1 MIILTM
7 KRFLLS
13 LALVFFATGLF
24 AQVENAQVNGSFQ
37 VDGQYYKVDES
48 IGITEE
54 SIKNGVGK
62 FGIAGFGK
70 INYSLGNFTAGLR
83 YEAYLPPLSGFKT
96 ELQGCGIAN
105 YYASYDNGTISVTLG
120 DIYDQFGNGFIF
132 RTYEEWSLGFDNS
145 LRGMRVIYRPAA
157 GVTLK
162 GVYGKQRYYWS
173 SYASTESRGIVRGI
187 DGEWDLNQS
196 FNALESS
203 KFRASVGGSFV
214 SKYQKNTDSKYNIP
228 ENVGAFD
235 GRINL
240 GYGRFAFTTEYAYK
254 INDPSFINNYIYHE
268 GQALLSSLSYSQKG
282 FGVIMQVKR
291 VDNMSFK
298 SDYLKGE
305 NDLDINFI
313 PPINYTHTH
322 SLPAIYTYAT
332 QPLGEMAMQIQVNY
346 TIPKKTIIGGKYGTK
361 ITLDFSQVNDIKR
374 NYILAEGQ
382 EMPLH
387 IAGYDGT
394 LGYTSPFFAVGD
406 RKFFHD
412 FNIEIER
419 RLSKKWKLIAQYIN
433 LYYDM
438 ETIENHPGA
447 EVVKAN
453 IGFVDLSY
461 RITNKQSIRFELQ
474 HLWDNITAG
483 KCEKYQED
491 ITNHPDNFKKRGNW
505 AAALVEYSIGAKW
518 FVSVGD
524 KWNYGNPIEENRD
537 HYYSASVGY
546 IKESTRI
553 VLTGGRQ
560 SEGMVCVGGVCRV
573 VPASSGFSLSI
584 TTSF

>member
-1 MIILTM
+1 M

-13 LALVFFATGLF
+13 LALVLCATGLF

-37 VDGQYYKVDES
+37 VDGQYYMVDNG

-62 FGIAGFGK
+62 FGLAGFGK

-83 YEAYLPPLSGFKT
+83 YEAYLPPLSGFDKR
-96 ELQGCGIAN
+96 LQGCGIAN
-105 YYASYDNGTISVTLG
+105 YYASYDNGTIAVTLG

-157 GVTLK
+157 GVTMK
-162 GVYGKQRYYWS
+162 AVYGKQRSYWAPYGS
-173 SYASTESRGIVRGI
+173 SESRGIVRGI

-196 FNALESS
+196 FSAMNDT
-203 KFRASVGGSFV
+203 KFRASLGGSFV
-214 SKYQKNTDSKYNIP
+214 SKYQKNTNTTYNLP

-240 GYGRFAFTTEYAYK
+240 GYGRFGFTTEYAYK
-254 INDPSFINNYIYHE
+254 INDPSAFNNYTYHE

-282 FGVIMQVKR
+282 FGVILQVKR

-298 SDYLKGE
+298 SDYKGVK

-332 QPLGEMAMQIQVNY
+332 QPLGEMAMQLQVNY

-374 NYILAEGQ
+374 NYIPVEG
-382 EMPLH
+382 EGEPTH
-387 IAGYDGT
+387 ISGHDGT
-394 LGYTSPFFAVGD
+394 LGYTSPFFAVGK

-419 RLSKKWKLIAQYIN
+419 RLSKKLKLIAQYIN

-447 EVVKAN
+447 KEVNAN
-453 IGFVDLSY
+453 IAFVDLSY
-461 RITNKQSIRFELQ
+461 RITSKQSIRFELQ
-474 HLWDNITAG
+474 HLWDDINKSNTTEESVFG
-483 KCEKYQED
+483 HED
-491 ITNHPDNFKKRGNW
+491 LYKKRGNW

-524 KWNYGNPIEENRD
+524 KYNYGNPIASNRD
-537 HYYSASVGY
+537 HYFTGSIGY

>member
-1 MIILTM
+1 M

-13 LALVFFATGLF
+13 LALVFCATGLF
-24 AQVENAQVNGSFQ
+24 AQVENAQINGSFQ
-37 VDGQYYKVDES
+37 VDGQYYKVDEA

-62 FGIAGFGK
+62 FGINGFGK
-70 INYSLGNFTAGLR
+70 INYSLGNFSAGLR
-83 YEAYLPPLSGFKT
+83 YEAYLPPMSGFDKR
-96 ELQGCGIAN
+96 LQGVGIAN

-132 RTYEEWSLGFDNS
+132 RTYEEWSLGFDNA

-162 GVYGKQRYYWS
+162 GVYGKQRYYWN
-173 SYASTESRGIVRGI
+173 SYAATENRGIVRGI
-187 DGEWDLNQS
+187 DGEWDINQS
-196 FNALESS
+196 FNALNSS

-214 SKYQKNTDSKYNIP
+214 SKYQKNTNPTYNIP

-240 GYGRFAFTTEYAYK
+240 GYGRFGFTTEYAYK
-254 INDPSFINNYIYHE
+254 INDPSAFNNYIYHE

-282 FGVIMQVKR
+282 FGVIVQVKR

-298 SDYLKGE
+298 SDYKGVK

-332 QPLGEMAMQIQVNY
+332 QPLGEMAMQVQVNY
-346 TIPKKTIIGGKYGTK
+346 TIPKKTLIGGKYGTK

-374 NYILAEGQ
+374 NYIHAEGQ
-382 EMPLH
+382 EMPSH

-453 IGFVDLSY
+453 IGFIDLSY

-474 HLWDNITAG
+474 HLWDNVKKDHHVEVGHESSFT
-483 KCEKYQED
+483 
-491 ITNHPDNFKKRGNW
+491 KRGNW
-505 AAALVEYSIGAKW
+505 AAALVEYSIAAKW

-524 KWNYGNPIEENRD
+524 KYNYGNPIVSNRD
-537 HYYSASVGY
+537 HYYTASLGY
-546 IKESTRI
+546 IHESTRI
-553 VLTGGRQ
+553 VLQVLPRFQ
-560 SEGMVCVGGVCRV
+560 YRN
-573 VPASSGFSLSI
+573 
-584 TTSF
+584 

>member
-1 MIILTM
+1 M
-7 KRFLLS
+7 RRVLLS
-13 LALVFFATGLF
+13 LALVLCATALF

-37 VDGQYYKVDES
+37 VDGQYYQVDEA
-48 IGITEE
+48 IGITQED
-54 SIKNGVGK
+54 IKGNK
-62 FGIAGFGK
+62 FGINGFGK
-70 INYSLGNFTAGLR
+70 INYSLGNFTAGIR
-83 YEAYLPPLSGFKT
+83 YEAYLPPMSGFDT
-96 ELQGCGIAN
+96 RLQGVGLAN
-105 YYASYDNGTISVTLG
+105 YYASYDNGTIGITIG

-162 GVYGKQRYYWS
+162 AVYGKQRFYWA
-173 SYASTESRGIVRGI
+173 SYASTENRGLVRGI

-196 FNALESS
+196 FEAMNNS

-214 SKYQKNTDSKYNIP
+214 SKYQKNTNSTYNIP

-235 GRINL
+235 GRVNL

-254 INDPSFINNYIYHE
+254 INDPSAFNNYTYHA
-268 GQALLSSLSYSQKG
+268 GQAILSSLSYSQKG
-282 FGVIMQVKR
+282 FGAILQVKR

-298 SDYLKGE
+298 SDYKGVK

-332 QPLGEMAMQIQVNY
+332 QPLGEMAMQFQVNY
-346 TIPKKTIIGGKYGTK
+346 TIPKKTILGGKYGTK
-361 ITLDFSQVNDIKR
+361 ITLDFSQVNDIQR
-374 NYILAEGQ
+374 DYLEEGQ
-382 EMPLH
+382 GDPTH
-387 IAGYDGT
+387 ISGYDGT
-394 LGYTSPFFAVGD
+394 LGYTSSFFAVGD

-438 ETIENHPGA
+438 DVIENHPGA
-447 EVVKAN
+447 PVVKAN

-461 RITNKQSIRFELQ
+461 RITSKQSIRFELQ
-474 HLWDNITAG
+474 HLWDDINKSNTAESETVG
-483 KCEKYQED
+483 HEGVY
-491 ITNHPDNFKKRGNW
+491 KKRGNW
-505 AAALVEYSIGAKW
+505 AAALVEYSVGAKW
-518 FVSVGD
+518 FVSLGD
-524 KWNYGNPIEENRD
+524 KYNYGNPIAGNRD
-537 HYYSASVGY
+537 HYYTASVGY
-546 IKESTRI
+546 IHESTRI

-573 VPASSGFSLSI
+573 VPASSGVSLSI

>member
-1 MIILTM
+1 MR
-7 KRFLLS
+7 RFLLLS
-13 LALVFFATGLF
+13 AFVLCATAMF

-37 VDGQYYKVDES
+37 IDGQYYRVDEA

-54 SIKNGVGK
+54 SINDK
-62 FGIAGFGK
+62 FGVSGFGK

-83 YEAYLPPLSGFKT
+83 YEAYLPQMSGFDT
-96 ELQGCGIAN
+96 RLQGVGIAN
-105 YYASYDNGTISVTLG
+105 YYASYDNGTVAVTLG

-145 LRGMRVIYRPAA
+145 LRGMRAIYRPAS

-162 GVYGKQRYYWS
+162 ALFGKQRFYWS
-173 SYASTESRGIVRGI
+173 SYDKNEKRGIVRGF

-196 FNALESS
+196 FESLNNT
-203 KFRASVGGSFV
+203 KFRATVGGSFV
-214 SKYQKNTDSKYNIP
+214 SKYQKNTDTKYNIP

-235 GRINL
+235 GRVNL

-254 INDPSFINNYIYHE
+254 INDPSAFNNYIYRA
-268 GQALLSSLSYSQKG
+268 GQAILSSLSYSQKG
-282 FGVIMQVKR
+282 FGVIAQVKR

-298 SDYLKGE
+298 SDYKGVK

-322 SLPAIYTYAT
+322 SLPAIYSYAT
-332 QPLGEMAMQIQVNY
+332 QPLGEMAMQLQVNY
-346 TIPKKTIIGGKYGTK
+346 TIPKNTLIGGKYGTK
-361 ITLDFSQVNDIKR
+361 ITLDFSQVNDIQKTYLK
-374 NYILAEGQ
+374 NNVDG
-382 EMPLH
+382 
-387 IAGYDGT
+387 GYNGT
-394 LGYTSPFFAVGD
+394 LGYNSKFFAVGD
-406 RKFFHD
+406 RKFYSD

-438 ETIENHPGA
+438 EIIENHSGA
-447 EVVKAN
+447 PVVKAN
-453 IGFVDLSY
+453 IAFVDLSY
-461 RITNKQSIRFELQ
+461 RITSKQSIRFELQ
-474 HLWDNITAG
+474 HLWDNINRYNKTEA
-483 KCEKYQED
+483 EALVHELDY
-491 ITNHPDNFKKRGNW
+491 KKRGHW
-505 AAALVEYSIGAKW
+505 AAALVEYSIAPKW
-518 FVSVGD
+518 FVSVAD
-524 KWNYGNPIEENRD
+524 KYNYGNPIADNRD
-537 HYYSASVGY
+537 HYYTASVGY

>member
-1 MIILTM
+1 M

-24 AQVENAQVNGSFQ
+24 AQIENAQVNGSFQ
-37 VDGQYYKVDES
+37 IDGQYYMVDEN

-54 SIKNGVGK
+54 SIKNGVGE
-62 FGIAGFGK
+62 FGVAGFGK
-70 INYSLGNFTAGLR
+70 INYSLGNFSAGLR
-83 YEAYLPPLSGFKT
+83 YEAYMPPLSGFDKR
-96 ELQGCGIAN
+96 LQGVGLAN

-145 LRGMRVIYRPAA
+145 LRGMRVIFRPTA

-162 GVYGKQRYYWS
+162 GVYGKQRYYWAT
-173 SYASTESRGIVRGI
+173 YEATESRGVVRGI

-196 FNALESS
+196 FSALESS

-214 SKYQKNTDSKYNIP
+214 SKYQKNTNPTYNIP

-240 GYGRFAFTTEYAYK
+240 GYGRVAFTTEYAYK
-254 INDPSFINNYIYHE
+254 INDPSAFNNYIYHE

-282 FGVIMQVKR
+282 FGVILQVKR

-298 SDYLKGE
+298 SDYKGVK

-322 SLPAIYTYAT
+322 SLPALYTYAT
-332 QPLGEMAMQIQVNY
+332 QPLGEMAMQLQVNY
-346 TIPKKTIIGGKYGTK
+346 TIPKNTIIGGKYGTK

-374 NYILAEGQ
+374 KYILEKGQ
-382 EMPLH
+382 EMPED
-387 IAGYDGT
+387 ISGYDGT
-394 LGYTSPFFAVGD
+394 LGYTTDFFGVGN

-419 RLSKKWKLIAQYIN
+419 RLNKKWKLIAQYIN

-438 ETIENHPGA
+438 ETIENHQGA
-447 EVVKAN
+447 EAVEAN
-453 IGFVDLSY
+453 IGFIDLSY
-461 RITNKQSIRFELQ
+461 RITNKQSIRMELQ
-474 HLWDNITAG
+474 HLWDNVDRRNMTEEEALA
-483 KCEKYQED
+483 
-491 ITNHPDNFKKRGNW
+491 HPDNYKKRGNW

-524 KWNYGNPIEENRD
+524 KYNYGNPIVENRD
-537 HYYSASVGY
+537 HYYSASVGF

-553 VLTGGRQ
+553 TLTGGRQ

>member
-1 MIILTM
+1 MR
-7 KRFLLS
+7 RFLLL
-13 LALVFFATGLF
+13 LALVASATGLF
-24 AQVENAQVNGSFQ
+24 AQVETAQINGSFQ
-37 VDGQYYKVDES
+37 IDGQYYKVDEA
-48 IGITEE
+48 IGITSET
-54 SIKNGVGK
+54 IKGQKVGLN
-62 FGIAGFGK
+62 GFGK
-70 INYSLGNFTAGLR
+70 INYSLGNFTAGIR
-83 YEAYLPPLSGFKT
+83 YEAFQTPLSGFDT
-96 ELQGCGIAN
+96 RLQGFGIAN
-105 YYASYDNGTISVTLG
+105 YYASYDNGTVAVTLG

-132 RTYEEWSLGFDNS
+132 RTYEEWALGFDNA

-162 GVYGKQRYYWS
+162 AIFGKQRLYW
-173 SYASTESRGIVRGI
+173 TEYGDAAKRGIVRGI

-196 FNALESS
+196 FSAISSS
-203 KFRASVGGSFV
+203 KFRATLGGSFI
-214 SKYQKNTDSKYNIP
+214 SKYQKNTNTTYTIP

-254 INDPSFINNYIYHE
+254 INDPSAFNNYIFNE
-268 GQALLSSLSYSQKG
+268 GQAILSSLSYSQKG

-298 SDYLKGE
+298 SDYKGVK

-322 SLPAIYTYAT
+322 SLPAIYSYAT
-332 QPLGEMAMQIQVNY
+332 QPLGEMAMQLQVNY
-346 TIPKKTIIGGKYGTK
+346 TIPKNTVIGGKYGTK

-374 NYILAEGQ
+374 NYNLAEGQ
-382 EMPLH
+382 VEPSH
-387 IAGYDGT
+387 IAGNSGT
-394 LGYTSPFFAVGD
+394 IGYTSPFFAVGD

-412 FNIEIER
+412 FNIELER

-438 ETIENHPGA
+438 EIIENHPGA
-447 EVVKAN
+447 KAVEAN
-453 IGFVDLSY
+453 IAFLDLSY
-461 RITNKQSIRFELQ
+461 KITSKQSIRFELQ
-474 HLWDNITAG
+474 HLWDNINRGNTTEESTFG
-483 KCEKYQED
+483 HED
-491 ITNHPDNFKKRGNW
+491 VYKKRGNW
-505 AAALVEYSIGAKW
+505 AAALVEYSIAPKW
-518 FVSVGD
+518 FVSVAD
-524 KWNYGNPIEENRD
+524 KYNYGNPIAGNRD
-537 HYYSASVGY
+537 HYYTASVGY

-553 VLTGGRQ
+553 TLTGGRQ

-573 VPASSGFSLSI
+573 VPASSGISLSI

>member
-1 MIILTM
+1 M

-13 LALVFFATGLF
+13 LALVFCATGLF
-24 AQVENAQVNGSFQ
+24 AQVENAQINGSFQ
-37 VDGQYYKVDES
+37 VDGQYYKVDEA

-62 FGIAGFGK
+62 FGINGFGK
-70 INYSLGNFTAGLR
+70 INYSLGNFSAGLR
-83 YEAYLPPLSGFKT
+83 YEAYLPPMSGFDKR
-96 ELQGCGIAN
+96 LQGVGIAN

-132 RTYEEWSLGFDNS
+132 RTYEEWSLGFDNA

-162 GVYGKQRYYWS
+162 GVYGKQRYYWN
-173 SYASTESRGIVRGI
+173 SYAATENRGIVRGI
-187 DGEWDLNQS
+187 DGEWDINQS
-196 FNALESS
+196 FNALNSS

-214 SKYQKNTDSKYNIP
+214 SKYQKNTNPTYNIP

-240 GYGRFAFTTEYAYK
+240 GYGRFGFTTEYAYK
-254 INDPSFINNYIYHE
+254 INDPSAFNNYIYHE

-282 FGVIMQVKR
+282 FGVIVQVKR

-298 SDYLKGE
+298 SDYKGVK

-332 QPLGEMAMQIQVNY
+332 QPLGEMAMQVQVNY
-346 TIPKKTIIGGKYGTK
+346 TIPKKTLIGGKYGTK

-374 NYILAEGQ
+374 NYILEEGQ
-382 EMPLH
+382 EAPTH

-453 IGFVDLSY
+453 IGFIDLSY

-474 HLWDNITAG
+474 HLWDNVKKDHHVEVGHESSFT
-483 KCEKYQED
+483 
-491 ITNHPDNFKKRGNW
+491 KRGNW
-505 AAALVEYSIGAKW
+505 AAALVEYSIAAKW

-524 KWNYGNPIEENRD
+524 KYNYGNPIVSNRD
-537 HYYSASVGY
+537 HYYTASLGY
-546 IKESTRI
+546 IHESTRI

-573 VPASSGFSLSI
+573 VPASSGLSLSI

>member
-1 MIILTM
+1 M

-13 LALVFFATGLF
+13 AALFLCSTGLF
-24 AQVENAQVNGSFQ
+24 AQSVNESQVNGSFQ
-37 VDGQYYKVDES
+37 IDGQYYKVDEA

-54 SIKNGVGK
+54 SIKNGVGQ
-62 FGIAGFGK
+62 FGLNGFGK
-70 INYSLGNFTAGLR
+70 INYSLGNFTAGIR

-105 YYASYDNGTISVTLG
+105 YYASYDNGTIAVTLG

-162 GVYGKQRYYWS
+162 GVYGKQRFFWN
-173 SYASTESRGIVRGI
+173 SYSENRGIVRGI

-196 FNALESS
+196 FSALNNS
-203 KFRASVGGSFV
+203 KFRASLGGSFV
-214 SKYQKNTDSKYNIP
+214 SKYQKNTNTTYNIP

-254 INDPSFINNYIYHE
+254 INDPSAFNNYIFKE
-268 GQALLSSLSYSQKG
+268 GQAILSSLSYSQKG
-282 FGVIMQVKR
+282 FGVILQVKR
-291 VDNMSFK
+291 VDNMSYK
-298 SDYLKGE
+298 SDYQQGE
-305 NDLDINFI
+305 NNLDINFI

-322 SLPAIYTYAT
+322 SLPAIYSYAT
-332 QPLGEMAMQIQVNY
+332 QPLGEMAMQLQVNY
-346 TIPKKTIIGGKYGTK
+346 TIPKNTIIGGKYGTK
-361 ITLDFSQVNDIKR
+361 LTLDFSQVNDIKR
-374 NYILAEGQ
+374 NYIIAEGQ
-382 EMPLH
+382 GQPTH
-387 IAGYDGT
+387 IAGHNGT

-412 FNIEIER
+412 FNIELER
-419 RLSKKWKLIAQYIN
+419 RLNKKWKLIAQYIN

-453 IGFVDLSY
+453 IGFVDVSY
-461 RITNKQSIRFELQ
+461 RITSKQSIRFELQ
-474 HLWDNITAG
+474 HLWDNINKNNTTEASTVG
-483 KCEKYQED
+483 HED
-491 ITNHPDNFKKRGNW
+491 VYKKRGNW
-505 AAALVEYSIGAKW
+505 AAALVEYSIAPKW
-518 FVSVGD
+518 FVSVAD
-524 KWNYGNPIEENRD
+524 KYNYGNPIADNRD
-537 HYYSASVGY
+537 HYYTASVGY

-553 VLTGGRQ
+553 TLTGGRQ

-573 VPASSGFSLSI
+573 VPASSGVSLSI

>member
-1 MIILTM
+1 M

-13 LALVFFATGLF
+13 LALVFSATGLF
-24 AQVENAQVNGSFQ
+24 AQIENAQVNGSFQ
-37 VDGQYYKVDES
+37 VDGQYYQVDEA

-62 FGIAGFGK
+62 FGLAGFGK

-83 YEAYLPPLSGFKT
+83 YEAYLPPLSGFDKR
-96 ELQGCGIAN
+96 LQGCGIAN
-105 YYASYDNGTISVTLG
+105 YYASYDDGTISVTLG

-196 FNALESS
+196 FNAMESS

-214 SKYQKNTDSKYNIP
+214 SKYQKNTNPTYNIP

-235 GRINL
+235 GRVNL
-240 GYGRFAFTTEYAYK
+240 GYGRFGFTTEYAYK
-254 INDPSFINNYIYHE
+254 INDPSAFNNYIYHE

-282 FGVIMQVKR
+282 LGVILQVKR

-298 SDYLKGE
+298 SDYKGVK

-332 QPLGEMAMQIQVNY
+332 QPLGEMAMQVQVNY
-346 TIPKKTIIGGKYGTK
+346 TIPKKTIIGGQYGTK
-361 ITLDFSQVNDIKR
+361 VTIDFSQVNDIKR
-374 NYILAEGQ
+374 NYILEPGQ
-382 EMPLH
+382 EAPTH

-438 ETIENHPGA
+438 EIIENHPGA

-461 RITNKQSIRFELQ
+461 RITNKQSVRFELQ
-474 HLWDNITAG
+474 HLWDNVKADHHVEAG
-483 KCEKYQED
+483 HED
-491 ITNHPDNFKKRGNW
+491 VYKKRGNW
-505 AAALVEYSIGAKW
+505 AAALVEYSIAAKW

-524 KWNYGNPIEENRD
+524 KYNYGNPIADNRD
-537 HYYSASVGY
+537 HYYTASLGY
-546 IKESTRI
+546 IHESTRI

>member
-1 MIILTM
+1 M

-13 LALVFFATGLF
+13 LALVFCATSLF
-24 AQVENAQVNGSFQ
+24 AQLDNSQVNGSFQ
-37 VDGQYYKVDES
+37 VDGQYYQVDEA

-54 SIKNGVGK
+54 SIGGNKI
-62 FGIAGFGK
+62 GINGFGK
-70 INYSLGNFTAGLR
+70 INYSLGNFTAGIR
-83 YEAYLPPLSGFKT
+83 YEAFLPPMSGFKP
-96 ELQGCGIAN
+96 ELQGVGIAN
-105 YYASYDNGTISVTLG
+105 YYTSYDNGTIGITIG

-132 RTYEEWSLGFDNS
+132 RTYEEWSLGFDNA

-162 GVYGKQRYYWS
+162 AVYGKQRLYWT
-173 SYASTESRGIVRGI
+173 SYAATESRGLVRGI

-196 FNALESS
+196 IEAMSSS

-214 SKYQKNTDSKYNIP
+214 SKYQKNTNTTYTIP

-254 INDPSFINNYIYHE
+254 INDPSFFNNYIYKE
-268 GQALLSSLSYSQKG
+268 GQAILSSLSYSQKG
-282 FGVIMQVKR
+282 FGVILQVKR

-298 SDYLKGE
+298 SDYQQGE
-305 NDLDINFI
+305 NNLDINFI

-332 QPLGEMAMQIQVNY
+332 QPLGEMAMQLQVNY
-346 TIPKKTIIGGKYGTK
+346 TIPKNTIIGGKYGTK

-374 NYILAEGQ
+374 EYFANDVDG
-382 EMPLH
+382 
-387 IAGYDGT
+387 GYNGT
-394 LGYTSPFFAVGD
+394 LGYTSPFFAVSD
-406 RKFFHD
+406 HKFFHD
-412 FNIEIER
+412 FNIELER
-419 RLSKKWKLIAQYIN
+419 RLNKKWKLIAQYIN

-438 ETIENHPGA
+438 ATIENHPGA

-453 IGFVDLSY
+453 IGFIDLSY
-461 RITNKQSIRFELQ
+461 RITSKQSIRMELQ

-483 KCEKYQED
+483 KADMEKV
-491 ITNHPDNFKKRGNW
+491 NGHPDNYKKRGNW

-524 KWNYGNPIEENRD
+524 KWNYGNPIEGNRD
-537 HYYSASVGY
+537 HYYSASLGY

-553 VLTGGRQ
+553 TLTGGRQ

-573 VPASSGFSLSI
+573 VPASSGISLSI

>member
-1 MIILTM
+1 M

-13 LALVFFATGLF
+13 AALFLCSTGLF
-24 AQVENAQVNGSFQ
+24 AQSINESQVNGSFQ
-37 VDGQYYKVDES
+37 IDGQYYKVDEA

-54 SIKNGVGK
+54 SIKNGVGQ
-62 FGIAGFGK
+62 FGLNGFGK
-70 INYSLGNFTAGLR
+70 INYSLGNFTAGIR

-105 YYASYDNGTISVTLG
+105 YYASYDNGTIAVTLG

-162 GVYGKQRYYWS
+162 GVYGKQRFFWN
-173 SYASTESRGIVRGI
+173 SYSENRGIVRGI

-196 FNALESS
+196 FSALNNS
-203 KFRASVGGSFV
+203 KFRASLGGSFV
-214 SKYQKNTDSKYNIP
+214 SKYQKNTNTTYNIP

-254 INDPSFINNYIYHE
+254 INDPSAFNNYIFKE
-268 GQALLSSLSYSQKG
+268 GQAILSSLSYSQKG
-282 FGVIMQVKR
+282 FGVILQVKR
-291 VDNMSFK
+291 VDNMSYK
-298 SDYLKGE
+298 SDYQQGE
-305 NDLDINFI
+305 NNLDINFI

-322 SLPAIYTYAT
+322 SLPAIYSYAT
-332 QPLGEMAMQIQVNY
+332 QPLGEMAMQLQVNY
-346 TIPKKTIIGGKYGTK
+346 TIPKNTIIGGKYGTK
-361 ITLDFSQVNDIKR
+361 LTLDFSQVNDIKR
-374 NYILAEGQ
+374 EYFVNDVNG
-382 EMPLH
+382 
-387 IAGYDGT
+387 GYDGT
-394 LGYTSPFFAVGD
+394 LGYTSPFFGVGD
-406 RKFFHD
+406 RMFYRD
-412 FNIEIER
+412 FNIELER
-419 RLSKKWKLIAQYIN
+419 RLNKKWKLIAQYIN

-438 ETIENHPGA
+438 EIIEQHENAPA
-447 EVVKAN
+447 VKAN
-453 IGFVDLSY
+453 IGFVDVTY
-461 RITNKQSIRFELQ
+461 RISSKQSIRFELQ
-474 HLWDNITAG
+474 HLWDNINKNNMTA
-483 KCEKYQED
+483 EEAL
-491 ITNHPDNFKKRGNW
+491 NHAENFEKRGNW
-505 AAALVEYSIGAKW
+505 AAALVEYSIAPKW
-518 FVSVGD
+518 FVSVAD
-524 KWNYGNPIEENRD
+524 KYNYGNPIPDNRD

-560 SEGMVCVGGVCRV
+560 SKGMVCVGGVCRV
-573 VPASSGFSLSI
+573 VPASSGISLSI

>member
-1 MIILTM
+1 MRRIL
-7 KRFLLS
+7 LL
-13 LALVFFATGLF
+13 LAFVSCATISF
-24 AQVENAQVNGSFQ
+24 AQIGNSQVNGSFQ
-37 VDGQYYKVDES
+37 IDGQYYQVDEA
-48 IGITEE
+48 IGITTET
-54 SIKNGVGK
+54 IKGQKVGLN
-62 FGIAGFGK
+62 GFGK
-70 INYSLGNFTAGLR
+70 INYSLGNFTASIR
-83 YEAYLPPLSGFKT
+83 YEAFQTPMSGFDT
-96 ELQGCGIAN
+96 RLQGFGIAN
-105 YYASYDNGTISVTLG
+105 YYASYDNGTIAVTLG

-132 RTYEEWSLGFDNS
+132 RTYEEWALGFDNA

-162 GVYGKQRYYWS
+162 ALYGKQRLYW
-173 SYASTESRGIVRGI
+173 TEYGDAAKRGVVRGI

-196 FNALESS
+196 FQAMNDT
-203 KFRASVGGSFV
+203 KFRATVGASFV
-214 SKYQKNTDSKYNIP
+214 SKYQKNTNTTYTIP

-254 INDPSFINNYIYHE
+254 INDPSAFNNYTFNA
-268 GQALLSSLSYSQKG
+268 GQAILSSLSYSQKG
-282 FGVIMQVKR
+282 FGVIAQVKR

-298 SDYLKGE
+298 SDYKGVK

-322 SLPAIYTYAT
+322 SLPAIYSYAT
-332 QPLGEMAMQIQVNY
+332 QPLGEMAMQLQVNY
-346 TIPKKTIIGGKYGTK
+346 TIPKNTLIGGKYGTK
-361 ITLDFSQVNDIKR
+361 ITADFSIVKDIKR

-382 EMPLH
+382 EAPSH
-387 IAGYDGT
+387 IAGYSGT
-394 LGYTSPFFAVGD
+394 LGYTSPFFAIGD

-438 ETIENHPGA
+438 DIIENHPGA
-447 EVVKAN
+447 PVVKAN
-453 IGFVDLSY
+453 IAFVDVSY

-474 HLWDNITAG
+474 HLWDNINSFNTTEESTFG
-483 KCEKYQED
+483 HED
-491 ITNHPDNFKKRGNW
+491 VYKKRGNW
-505 AAALVEYSIGAKW
+505 AAALVEYTIAPKW
-518 FVSVGD
+518 FVSVAD
-524 KWNYGNPIEENRD
+524 KYNYANPIAGNRD
-537 HYYSASVGY
+537 HYYTASVGY

-573 VPASSGFSLSI
+573 VPASSGISLSI

>member
-1 MIILTM
+1 M

-13 LALVFFATGLF
+13 LALAFCATGLF
-24 AQVENAQVNGSFQ
+24 AQVENAQINGSFQ
-37 VDGQYYKVDES
+37 VDGQYYKVDEA

-62 FGIAGFGK
+62 FGINGFGK
-70 INYSLGNFTAGLR
+70 INYSLGNFSAGLR
-83 YEAYLPPLSGFKT
+83 YEAYLPPMSGFDKR
-96 ELQGCGIAN
+96 LQGVGIAN

-132 RTYEEWSLGFDNS
+132 RTYEEWSLGFDNA

-162 GVYGKQRYYWS
+162 GVYGKQRYYWN
-173 SYASTESRGIVRGI
+173 SYAATENRGIVRGI
-187 DGEWDLNQS
+187 DGEWDINQS
-196 FNALESS
+196 FNALNSS

-214 SKYQKNTDSKYNIP
+214 SKYQKNTNPTYNIP

-240 GYGRFAFTTEYAYK
+240 GYGRFGFTTEYAYK
-254 INDPSFINNYIYHE
+254 INDPSAFNNYIYHE

-282 FGVIMQVKR
+282 FGVIVQVKR

-298 SDYLKGE
+298 SDYKGVK

-332 QPLGEMAMQIQVNY
+332 QPLGEMAMQVQVNY
-346 TIPKKTIIGGKYGTK
+346 TIPKKTLIGGKYGTK

-374 NYILAEGQ
+374 NYILEEGQ
-382 EMPLH
+382 EAPTH

-453 IGFVDLSY
+453 IGFIDLSY

-474 HLWDNITAG
+474 HLWDNVKKDHHVEVGHESSFT
-483 KCEKYQED
+483 
-491 ITNHPDNFKKRGNW
+491 KRGNW
-505 AAALVEYSIGAKW
+505 AAALVEYSIAAKW

-524 KWNYGNPIEENRD
+524 KYNYGNPIVSNRD
-537 HYYSASVGY
+537 HYYTASLGY
-546 IKESTRI
+546 IHESTRI

-573 VPASSGFSLSI
+573 VPASSGLSLSI

>member
-1 MIILTM
+1 MR
-7 KRFLLS
+7 RFLLLS
-13 LALVFFATGLF
+13 ALVLCATGLF
-24 AQVENAQVNGSFQ
+24 AQSLSLGNSQVNGSFQ
-37 VDGQYYKVDES
+37 MDGQYYLVDEA
-48 IGITEE
+48 IGITKQ
-54 SIKNGVGK
+54 SINDK
-62 FGIAGFGK
+62 FGINGFGK
-70 INYSLGNFTAGLR
+70 INYSLGNFSAGLR
-83 YEAYLPPLSGFKT
+83 FEAYLPPMSGFKP
-96 ELQGCGIAN
+96 ELQGVGIAN
-105 YYASYDNGTISVTLG
+105 YYASYDNGTVAVTLG

-145 LRGMRVIYRPAA
+145 LRGMRVVYRPVT
-157 GVTLK
+157 GVSLK
-162 GVYGKQRYYWS
+162 AVYGKQRFYWT
-173 SYASTESRGIVRGI
+173 SYGASETRGIVRGI
-187 DGEWDLNQS
+187 DGEWDINQS
-196 FNALESS
+196 FKALNNS
-203 KFRASVGGSFV
+203 KFRATIGGSFV
-214 SKYQKNTDSKYNIP
+214 SKYQKNTNTIYNIP

-254 INDPSFINNYIYHE
+254 INDPSFFNNYIYKE
-268 GQALLSSLSYSQKG
+268 GQAILSSLSYSQKG
-282 FGVIMQVKR
+282 FGVILQVKR

-298 SDYLKGE
+298 SDYLGKE

-322 SLPAIYTYAT
+322 SLPAIYSYAT
-332 QPLGEMAMQIQVNY
+332 QPLGEMAMQVQVNY

-374 NYILAEGQ
+374 EYFVNNVDG
-382 EMPLH
+382 
-387 IAGYDGT
+387 GYNGT
-394 LGYTSPFFAVGD
+394 LGYTTPFFGVGD
-406 RKFFHD
+406 RMFYRD

-438 ETIENHPGA
+438 EIIEQHEHAPA
-447 EVVKAN
+447 VKAN
-453 IGFVDLSY
+453 IAFVDVSY

-474 HLWDNITAG
+474 HLWDNINSKTANMD
-483 KCEKYQED
+483 EV
-491 ITNHPDNFKKRGNW
+491 NSHPDNYKKRGNW
-505 AAALVEYSIGAKW
+505 AAALVEYTIAPKW
-518 FVSVGD
+518 FVSIAD
-524 KWNYGNPIEENRD
+524 KYNYGNPIADNRD
-537 HYYSASVGY
+537 HYYTASVGY

-573 VPASSGFSLSI
+573 VPASSGVSLSI

>member
-1 MIILTM
+1 M
-7 KRFLLS
+7 KKLFLS
-13 LALVFFATGLF
+13 LALLLGATTMF

-37 VDGQYYKVDES
+37 IDGQYYMVDDG
-48 IGITEE
+48 IGITKDYMINEG
-54 SIKNGVGK
+54 IPQ
-62 FGIAGFGK
+62 FGLAGFGK

-83 YEAYLPPLSGFKT
+83 YEAYLPPLSGFDKR
-96 ELQGCGIAN
+96 LQGCGIAN
-105 YYASYDNGTISVTLG
+105 YNASYDNGTIAVTLG

-157 GVTLK
+157 GITLK

-173 SYASTESRGIVRGI
+173 SYAANESRGIVRGI

-196 FNALESS
+196 FTALNDT
-203 KFRASVGGSFV
+203 KFRASMGGSFV
-214 SKYQKNTDSKYNIP
+214 SKYQKNTNPTYNIP

-254 INDPSFINNYIYHE
+254 INDPSAFNNYIYHE
-268 GQALLSSLSYSQKG
+268 GQAFLSSLSYSQKG
-282 FGVIMQVKR
+282 FGAILQVKR

-298 SDYLKGE
+298 SDYQGTK

-332 QPLGEMAMQIQVNY
+332 QPLGEMAMQLQVNY
-346 TIPKKTIIGGKYGTK
+346 TIPKKTLIGGKYGTK

-374 NYILAEGQ
+374 NPLEGQ
-382 EMPLH
+382 ETVN
-387 IAGYDGT
+387 ASGT

-412 FNIEIER
+412 FNVEIER

-461 RITNKQSIRFELQ
+461 RITSKQSIRFELQ
-474 HLWDNITAG
+474 HLWDNITDG
-483 KCEKYQED
+483 KCEQYQED
-491 ITNHPDNFKKRGNW
+491 IINHPDNFKKRGNW
-505 AAALVEYSIGAKW
+505 AAALVEYSLGAKW

-524 KWNYGNPIEENRD
+524 KYNYGNPIEDNRD

>member
-1 MIILTM
+1 M

-13 LALVFFATGLF
+13 AALFLCSTGLF
-24 AQVENAQVNGSFQ
+24 AQSINESQVNGSFQ
-37 VDGQYYKVDES
+37 IDGQYYKVDEA

-54 SIKNGVGK
+54 SIDGKK
-62 FGIAGFGK
+62 FGLNGFGK

-83 YEAYLPPLSGFKT
+83 YEAYLPQMSGFDT
-96 ELQGCGIAN
+96 RLQGCGIAN
-105 YYASYDNGTISVTLG
+105 YYASYDNGTISVTIG

-132 RTYEEWSLGFDNS
+132 RTYEEWALGFDNS

-162 GVYGKQRYYWS
+162 GVYGKQRFFWN
-173 SYASTESRGIVRGI
+173 SYGATEKRGIVRGI

-196 FNALESS
+196 FNAMNDT
-203 KFRASVGGSFV
+203 KFRASLGGSFV
-214 SKYQKNTDSKYNIP
+214 SKYQKNTNTTYNIP

-254 INDPSFINNYIYHE
+254 INDPSAFNNYTYNE
-268 GQALLSSLSYSQKG
+268 GQAILSSLSYSQKG
-282 FGVIMQVKR
+282 FGVILQVKR

-298 SDYLKGE
+298 SDYQGVK

-322 SLPAIYTYAT
+322 SLPAIYSYAT
-332 QPLGEMAMQIQVNY
+332 QPLGEMAMQLQVNY
-346 TIPKKTIIGGKYGTK
+346 TIPKNTIIGGKYGTK
-361 ITLDFSQVNDIKR
+361 LTLDFSQVNDIKR
-374 NYILAEGQ
+374 NYIIAEGQ
-382 EMPLH
+382 GQPTH
-387 IAGYDGT
+387 IAGHNGT

-412 FNIEIER
+412 FNIELER
-419 RLSKKWKLIAQYIN
+419 RLNKKWKLIAQYIN

-453 IGFVDLSY
+453 IGFVDVSY
-461 RITNKQSIRFELQ
+461 RITSKQSIRFELQ
-474 HLWDNITAG
+474 HLWDNINKNNTTEASTVG
-483 KCEKYQED
+483 HED
-491 ITNHPDNFKKRGNW
+491 VYKKRGNW
-505 AAALVEYSIGAKW
+505 AAALVEYSIAPKW
-518 FVSVGD
+518 FVSVAD
-524 KWNYGNPIEENRD
+524 KYNYGNPIADNRD
-537 HYYSASVGY
+537 HYYTASVGY

-553 VLTGGRQ
+553 TLTGGRQ

-573 VPASSGFSLSI
+573 VPASSGVSISI

>member
-1 MIILTM
+1 M

-13 LALVFFATGLF
+13 AALFLCSTGLF
-24 AQVENAQVNGSFQ
+24 AQSINDSQVNGSFQ
-37 VDGQYYKVDES
+37 IDGQYYKVDEA

-54 SIKNGVGK
+54 SIKNGVGQ
-62 FGIAGFGK
+62 FGLNGFGK
-70 INYSLGNFTAGLR
+70 INYSLGNFTAGIR

-105 YYASYDNGTISVTLG
+105 YYASYDNGTIAVTLG

-162 GVYGKQRYYWS
+162 GVYGKQRFFWN
-173 SYASTESRGIVRGI
+173 SYSENRGIVRGI

-196 FNALESS
+196 FSALNNS
-203 KFRASVGGSFV
+203 KFRASLGGSFV
-214 SKYQKNTDSKYNIP
+214 SKYQKNTNTTYNIP

-254 INDPSFINNYIYHE
+254 INDPSAFNNYIFKE
-268 GQALLSSLSYSQKG
+268 GQAILSSLSYSQKG
-282 FGVIMQVKR
+282 FGVILQVKR
-291 VDNMSFK
+291 VDNMSYK
-298 SDYLKGE
+298 SDYQQGE
-305 NDLDINFI
+305 NNLDINFI

-322 SLPAIYTYAT
+322 SLPAIYSYAT
-332 QPLGEMAMQIQVNY
+332 QPLGEMAMQLQVNY
-346 TIPKKTIIGGKYGTK
+346 TIPKNTIIGGKYGTK
-361 ITLDFSQVNDIKR
+361 LTLDFSQVNDIKR
-374 NYILAEGQ
+374 EYFVNDVNG
-382 EMPLH
+382 
-387 IAGYDGT
+387 GYDGT
-394 LGYTSPFFAVGD
+394 LGYTSPFFGVGD
-406 RKFFHD
+406 RMFYRD
-412 FNIEIER
+412 FNIELER
-419 RLSKKWKLIAQYIN
+419 RLNKKWKLIAQYIN

-438 ETIENHPGA
+438 EIIEQHENAPA
-447 EVVKAN
+447 VKAN
-453 IGFVDLSY
+453 IGFVDVTY
-461 RITNKQSIRFELQ
+461 RISSKQSIRFELQ
-474 HLWDNITAG
+474 HLWDNINKNNMTA
-483 KCEKYQED
+483 EEAL
-491 ITNHPDNFKKRGNW
+491 NHAENFEKRGNW
-505 AAALVEYSIGAKW
+505 AAALVEYSIAPKW
-518 FVSVGD
+518 FVSVAD
-524 KWNYGNPIEENRD
+524 KYNYGNPIPDNRD

-560 SEGMVCVGGVCRV
+560 SKGMVCVGGVCRV
-573 VPASSGFSLSI
+573 VPASSGISLSI

>member
-1 MIILTM
+1 MRRIL
-7 KRFLLS
+7 LL
-13 LALVFFATGLF
+13 LAFVSCATISF
-24 AQVENAQVNGSFQ
+24 AQIEIGNSQVNGSFQ
-37 VDGQYYKVDES
+37 IDGQYYQVDEA
-48 IGITEE
+48 IGITSET
-54 SIKNGVGK
+54 IKGQKVGLN
-62 FGIAGFGK
+62 GFGK
-70 INYSLGNFTAGLR
+70 INYSLGNFTAGIR
-83 YEAYLPPLSGFKT
+83 YEAFQTPMSGFDT
-96 ELQGCGIAN
+96 RLQGFGIAN

-132 RTYEEWSLGFDNS
+132 RTYEEWALGFDNA
-145 LRGMRVIYRPAA
+145 LRGMRVIYRPVA

-162 GVYGKQRYYWS
+162 ALYGKQRLYW
-173 SYASTESRGIVRGI
+173 TEYGDAAKRGVVRGI

-196 FNALESS
+196 FEALNSS
-203 KFRASVGGSFV
+203 KFRATVGASFV
-214 SKYQKNTDSKYNIP
+214 SKYQKNTNTTYTIP

-254 INDPSFINNYIYHE
+254 INDPSAFNNYTFNA
-268 GQALLSSLSYSQKG
+268 GQAILASLSYSQKG
-282 FGVIMQVKR
+282 FGVIAQVKR

-298 SDYLKGE
+298 SDYKGVK

-322 SLPAIYTYAT
+322 SLPAIYSYAT
-332 QPLGEMAMQIQVNY
+332 QPLGEMAMQLQVNY
-346 TIPKKTIIGGKYGTK
+346 TIPKNTIIGGKYGTK
-361 ITLDFSQVNDIKR
+361 ITADFSIVNDIKR

-382 EMPLH
+382 EKPTH
-387 IAGYDGT
+387 IAGYSGT
-394 LGYTSPFFAVGD
+394 LGYTSPFFGIGD

-438 ETIENHPGA
+438 DIIENHPGA
-447 EVVKAN
+447 PVVKAN
-453 IGFVDLSY
+453 IAFVDVSY

-474 HLWDNITAG
+474 HLWDNINSRNTTEESTFG
-483 KCEKYQED
+483 HED
-491 ITNHPDNFKKRGNW
+491 VYKKRGNW
-505 AAALVEYSIGAKW
+505 AAALVEYTIAPKW
-518 FVSVGD
+518 FVSVAD
-524 KWNYGNPIEENRD
+524 KYNYGNPIAGNRD
-537 HYYSASVGY
+537 HYYTASVGY

-573 VPASSGFSLSI
+573 VPASSGISLSI

>member
-1 MIILTM
+1 M

-13 LALVFFATGLF
+13 LALVFCATSLF
-24 AQVENAQVNGSFQ
+24 AQLDNSQVNGSFQ
-37 VDGQYYKVDES
+37 VDGQYYQVDEA

-54 SIKNGVGK
+54 SIGGNKI
-62 FGIAGFGK
+62 GINGFGK
-70 INYSLGNFTAGLR
+70 INYSLGNFTAGIR
-83 YEAYLPPLSGFKT
+83 YEAFLPPMSGFKP
-96 ELQGCGIAN
+96 ELQGVGIAN
-105 YYASYDNGTISVTLG
+105 YYTSYDNGTIGITIG

-162 GVYGKQRYYWS
+162 AVYGKQRLYWT
-173 SYASTESRGIVRGI
+173 SYAATESRGLVRGI

-196 FNALESS
+196 IEAMSSS
-203 KFRASVGGSFV
+203 KFRASVGASFV
-214 SKYQKNTDSKYNIP
+214 SKYQKNTNTTYTIP

-254 INDPSFINNYIYHE
+254 INDPSFFNNYIYKE
-268 GQALLSSLSYSQKG
+268 GQAILSSLSYSQKG
-282 FGVIMQVKR
+282 FGVILQVKR

-298 SDYLKGE
+298 SDYQQGE
-305 NDLDINFI
+305 NNLDINFI

-332 QPLGEMAMQIQVNY
+332 QPLGEMAMQLQVNY
-346 TIPKKTIIGGKYGTK
+346 TIPKNTIIGGKYGTK

-374 NYILAEGQ
+374 EYFANDVDG
-382 EMPLH
+382 
-387 IAGYDGT
+387 GYNGT

-412 FNIEIER
+412 FNIELER
-419 RLSKKWKLIAQYIN
+419 RLNKKWKLIAQYIN

-438 ETIENHPGA
+438 ETIENHLGA

-453 IGFVDLSY
+453 IGFIDLSY
-461 RITNKQSIRFELQ
+461 RITSKQSIRMELQ
-474 HLWDNITAG
+474 HLWDNVTAG
-483 KCEKYQED
+483 KADMEKV
-491 ITNHPDNFKKRGNW
+491 NGHPDNYKKRGNW

-524 KWNYGNPIEENRD
+524 KWNYGNPIEGNRD
-537 HYYSASVGY
+537 HYYSASLGY

-553 VLTGGRQ
+553 TLTGGRQ

-573 VPASSGFSLSI
+573 VPASSGISLSI

>member
-1 MIILTM
+1 MRRIL
-7 KRFLLS
+7 LL
-13 LALVFFATGLF
+13 LAFVSCATISF
-24 AQVENAQVNGSFQ
+24 AQIEIGNSQVNGSFQ
-37 VDGQYYKVDES
+37 IDGQYYQVDEA
-48 IGITEE
+48 IGITSET
-54 SIKNGVGK
+54 IKGQKVGLN
-62 FGIAGFGK
+62 GFGK
-70 INYSLGNFTAGLR
+70 INYSLGNFTAGIR
-83 YEAYLPPLSGFKT
+83 YEAFQTPMSGFDT
-96 ELQGCGIAN
+96 RLQGFGIAN

-132 RTYEEWSLGFDNS
+132 RTYEEWALGFDNA
-145 LRGMRVIYRPAA
+145 LRGMRVIYRPVA

-162 GVYGKQRYYWS
+162 ALYGKQRLYW
-173 SYASTESRGIVRGI
+173 TEYGDAAKRGVVRGI

-196 FNALESS
+196 FEALNSS
-203 KFRASVGGSFV
+203 KFRATVGASFV
-214 SKYQKNTDSKYNIP
+214 SKYQKNTNTTYTIP

-254 INDPSFINNYIYHE
+254 INDPSAFNNYTFNA
-268 GQALLSSLSYSQKG
+268 GQAILASLSYSQKG
-282 FGVIMQVKR
+282 FGVIAQVKR

-298 SDYLKGE
+298 SDYKGVK

-313 PPINYTHTH
+313 PPINSTHTH
-322 SLPAIYTYAT
+322 SLPAIYSYAT
-332 QPLGEMAMQIQVNY
+332 QPLGEMAMQLQVNY
-346 TIPKKTIIGGKYGTK
+346 TIPKNTIIGGKYGTK
-361 ITLDFSQVNDIKR
+361 ITADFSIVNDIKR

-382 EMPLH
+382 EKPTH
-387 IAGYDGT
+387 IAGYSGT
-394 LGYTSPFFAVGD
+394 LGYTSPFFGIGD

-438 ETIENHPGA
+438 DIIENHPGA
-447 EVVKAN
+447 PVVKAN
-453 IGFVDLSY
+453 IAFVDVSY

-474 HLWDNITAG
+474 HLWDNINSRNTTEESTFG
-483 KCEKYQED
+483 HED
-491 ITNHPDNFKKRGNW
+491 VYKKRGNW
-505 AAALVEYSIGAKW
+505 AAALVEYTIAPKW
-518 FVSVGD
+518 FVSVAD
-524 KWNYGNPIEENRD
+524 KYNYGNPIAGNRD
-537 HYYSASVGY
+537 HYYTASVGY

-573 VPASSGFSLSI
+573 VPASSGISLSI